1 MSLVPC
7 RACGHQ
13 VDTSALG
20 RVRSNRRDCVC
31 RRGMGVKARGEGNG
45 RSIPKPSNAGDRPRR
60 QTRRAMAWR
69 GALLRCRSLVQIAA
83 RRERRLALP
92 PRHAIAQPVAYCEH
106 ALPCPGC
113 GATNPG
119 RKMSKQQS
127 DLIVLLI
134 QLILGFALLAGG
146 LTVAWNV
153 VGPILK
159 TQLTKP
165 PN

>member
-13 VDTSALG
+13 VDTSAL
-20 RVRSNRRDCVC
+20 
-31 RRGMGVKARGEGNG
+31 A
-45 RSIPKPSNAGDRPRR
+45 
-60 QTRRAMAWR
+60 
-69 GALLRCRSLVQIAA
+69 
-83 RRERRLALP
+83 
-92 PRHAIAQPVAYCEH
+92 
-106 ALPCPGC
+106 CPGC

-146 LTVAWNV
+146 VTVAWNV